1 MRGIEKDMAKHL
13 LTLAQASVA
22 NPEKLRPKYQRLADR
37 LSAKIAEYGT
47 AKDKVKYLKE
57 VAQIAYGNNSA
68 K

>member
-1 MRGIEKDMAKHL
+1 MRGIEKDMAKHR
-13 LTLAQASVA
+13 LTLQQAAVA

-37 LSAKIAEYGT
+37 LSAKIADYES

-57 VAQIAYGNNSA
+57 VALIAYGNNSS